1 MMVVL
6 YGHLGW
12 HGLLYGWFVLSYW
25 LSIVLSA
32 AGLRSAGL
40 NRIKLGQALV
50 RREWN
55 SLGLGGLLWYGYW
68 NEWIWFEIDWC
79 WYRNYSLIYKQT
91 LGKPSD
97 AHAEWLINLST
108 DPGTGRRGNCLHT
121 YPMIPS
127 GSQTP
132 WKSLVHR
139 QPWVLIKE
147 IKQGHQWPTSHPSLD
162 HDRNIVPTLYFM
174 ILPFGVGIES
184 YRYLDPLVT
193 HGFTHGWFFAL
204 IPKQLDEW

>member
-68 NEWIWFEIDWC
+68 NEWI
-79 WYRNYSLIYKQT
+79 
-91 LGKPSD
+91 
-97 AHAEWLINLST
+97 
-108 DPGTGRRGNCLHT
+108 
-121 YPMIPS
+121 
-127 GSQTP
+127 
-132 WKSLVHR
+132 
-139 QPWVLIKE
+139 
-147 IKQGHQWPTSHPSLD
+147 
-162 HDRNIVPTLYFM
+162 
-174 ILPFGVGIES
+174 
-184 YRYLDPLVT
+184 
-193 HGFTHGWFFAL
+193 
-204 IPKQLDEW
+204 